1 MNIRRNKMQN
11 IIILIEADG
20 LPVCRVVAV
29 GAAWHVNTFRT
40 ACTLWTHELKC

>member
-29 GAAWHVNTFRT
+29 GALFVHWMDELTF
-40 ACTLWTHELKC
+40 